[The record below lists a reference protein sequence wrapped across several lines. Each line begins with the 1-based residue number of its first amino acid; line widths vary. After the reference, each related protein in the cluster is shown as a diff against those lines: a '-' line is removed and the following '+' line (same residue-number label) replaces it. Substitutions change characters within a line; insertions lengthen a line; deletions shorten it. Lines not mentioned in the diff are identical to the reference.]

1 MSTRRQKN
9 QLELAFGE
17 GVTGEARSAAPE
29 GTEADTAAPRLESPA
44 VLGPLMEAIVER
56 DNLRRALAQVRRN
69 RGAPGVDGMTV
80 DALPLY
86 LKDHWPSIRSQL
98 LDGTYRPQPVLRVE
112 IPKVGRPMSAEPVY
126 RNSCAGAWLNWS
138 VCIDRTT
145 VRSSATAAM
154 CGRSSLNS
162 RPDRP

>member
-80 DALPLY
+80 DDLAMADLSYAP
-86 LKDHWPSIRSQL
+86 PFS
-98 LDGTYRPQPVLRVE
+98 PVWD
-112 IPKVGRPMSAEPVY
+112 PVVFA
-126 RNSCAGAWLNWS
+126 AGVADTKLH
-138 VCIDRTT
+138 R
-145 VRSSATAAM
+145 
-154 CGRSSLNS
+154 
-162 RPDRP
+162 